1 MNLGVWYHFTPTYFP
16 VAWKSCLSTGNGS
29 GWRGSATA
37 SLTIC
42 SYVSRLLPSPPP
54 HASFKKW
61 RANSANCRWGPAPSA
76 LLVCGGAPKLRWR
89 DSSPRLI
96 HRCKTTTTEDFD
108 RPSWFGG
115 PDTFLLIKSIQ
126 GIRRLCGMGR
136 RAIVPV
142 SACFFFPPSL
152 MLIAS
157 LPRSGY
163 WHLKVQRWRS
173 RRMWGEVEIYH
184 WS

>member
-42 SYVSRLLPSPPP
+42 SYVSRLLPSPSP

-61 RANSANCRWGPAPSA
+61 CANSANCRWGPAPSA
-76 LLVCGGAPKLRWR
+76 LLVCGVALKLRWR

-108 RPSWFGG
+108 LPSWFGG
-115 PDTFLLIKSIQ
+115 PDAFLLIKSIQ
-126 GIRRLCGMGR
+126 GIRRLCGMSR

-142 SACFFFPPSL
+142 SACFFCFFLPPLLSLSNDNCFPSSIRIL
-152 MLIAS
+152 TFKGSA
-157 LPRSGY
+157 
-163 WHLKVQRWRS
+163 LK
-173 RRMWGEVEIYH
+173 I
-184 WS
+184 